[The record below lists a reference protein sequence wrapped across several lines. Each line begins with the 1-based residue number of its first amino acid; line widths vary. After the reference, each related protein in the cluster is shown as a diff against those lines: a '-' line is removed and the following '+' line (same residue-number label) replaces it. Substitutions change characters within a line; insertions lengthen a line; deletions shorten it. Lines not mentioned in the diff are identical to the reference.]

1 MGEMGVW
8 VEKEKT
14 LLQKKELNPEIW
26 GKGVCDIWE
35 KWVCLGGEIQASA
48 PKKEL
53 DSEIWGKGVC
63 DIWEKWAPAGGT
75 RIPPALRANPIA
87 SALRGAP

>member
-35 KWVCLGGEIQASA
+35 KWVCLGGETKYLLVLLPFRPGHVDASSRLA
-48 PKKEL
+48 
-53 DSEIWGKGVC
+53 GGVC
-63 DIWEKWAPAGGT
+63 RELELQKQ
-75 RIPPALRANPIA
+75 N
-87 SALRGAP
+87 